1 MKKRPY
7 EKPELMGIEA
17 LAGGESSDA
26 ADDLDSAGVLCPP
39 HLRTCCR
46 RTGHACP
53 TLIRRR
59 FGKRK
64 KNKTAS

>member
-17 LAGGESSDA
+17 LAGGKSSDEGGGGGA
-26 ADDLDSAGVLCPP
+26 A
-39 HLRTCCR
+39 RTCCR
-46 RTGHACP
+46 RTSHACP
-53 TLIRRR
+53 TLIRKS
-59 FGKRK
+59 FGKSK

>member
-7 EKPELMGIEA
+7 EKPELLGIEA
-17 LAGGESSDA
+17 LAGGRSD
-26 ADDLDSAGVLCPP
+26 DDDRGG
-39 HLRTCCR
+39 HGHGQNRTCCR

-53 TLIRRR
+53 TLMRRS
-59 FGKRK
+59 FGKWK

>member
-17 LAGGESSDA
+17 LAGGSS
-26 ADDLDSAGVLCPP
+26 STRSTRGGGG
-39 HLRTCCR
+39 RTCCR

-53 TLIRRR
+53 TLIKKS

-64 KNKTAS
+64 KNKTVS